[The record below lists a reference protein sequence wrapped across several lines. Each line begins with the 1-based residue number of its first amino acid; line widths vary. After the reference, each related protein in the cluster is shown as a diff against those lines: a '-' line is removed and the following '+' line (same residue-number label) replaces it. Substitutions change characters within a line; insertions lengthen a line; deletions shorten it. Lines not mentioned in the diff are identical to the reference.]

1 MAAISSMRL
10 FVVIFPARNLL
21 LNCPYMR
28 TAPQPPGPG
37 LPLHAPSVYIT
48 TFFNVSSLKIKLTLS
63 PYRCYNHQGFTPKGH
78 GVMVTRGS
86 PKPLLRVRVLLP
98 LPISS
103 GFCLRRFFIVLI
115 HKLYNIVMQVVIRY
129 AAYFFIRESYPLEFV
144 KRFGTSLQ
152 FFISTGY
159 AFMPSKSEP
168 RHTCSGPANPAM
180 WAICCAISRTEA
192 SPVFTSCP
200 G

>member
-10 FVVIFPARNLL
+10 FVVIFSPPEISF

-86 PKPLLRVRVLLP
+86 PKPLLRVRILLP
-98 LPISS
+98 LPGWAVLLRADGSLFLCRQSPRAARTSPSNRAAAARSLRYMRSGCHCTPRKKGRDASS
-103 GFCLRRFFIVLI
+103 TASITPSGARAHTRRL
-115 HKLYNIVMQVVIRY
+115 
-129 AAYFFIRESYPLEFV
+129 P
-144 KRFGTSLQ
+144 G
-152 FFISTGY
+152 
-159 AFMPSKSEP
+159 AF
-168 RHTCSGPANPAM
+168 TA
-180 WAICCAISRTEA
+180 
-192 SPVFTSCP
+192 
-200 G
+200 